1 MKSCNIEPVSKYL
14 HLSNFM
20 ALILPQEAPKSEWGT
35 PCVNQFWQGKM
46 GVRVGVTTE
55 MLATED

>member
-1 MKSCNIEPVSKYL
+1 MEPVSKYL